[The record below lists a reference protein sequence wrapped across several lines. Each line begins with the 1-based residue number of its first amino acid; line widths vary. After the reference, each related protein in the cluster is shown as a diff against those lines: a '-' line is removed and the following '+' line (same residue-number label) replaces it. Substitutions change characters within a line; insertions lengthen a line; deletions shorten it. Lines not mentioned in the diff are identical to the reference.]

1 MRARSSRGFTLVEII
16 VMIVIIAIMLAVAI
30 PNFSG
35 AQDRSRNSGVQHN
48 VHLVQQALEEYG
60 SEVSHQY
67 ADKLSTEFLGKGND
81 YLPGDSYP
89 PTPWNKQQA
98 PTTDLPFDE
107 AKNGFVYQTV
117 EGKIEDPVSTSSYG
131 AISWGIGPDGKGT
144 GRSQQYVLAGTGKK
158 GKNPMRVL
166 TVRNF

>member
-48 VHLVQQALEEYG
+48 VHLIQQALEEYG
-60 SEVSHQY
+60 AEFSHQY
-67 ADKLSTEFLGKGND
+67 PEKLSLEFVGKGND
-81 YLPGDSYP
+81 YLPGDTYP

-98 PTTDLPFDE
+98 PASDLKYDD
-107 AKNGFVYQTV
+107 AKNGFVYQT
-117 EGKIEDPVSTSSYG
+117 EDGKIEDPVATASYG
-131 AISWGIGPDGKGT
+131 AIAWGIGVDGKGA